1 MKRTLEL
8 SPQPGEMLKPKE
20 LLEIRG
26 TGPLTLQDRRVFNT
40 LVRHA
45 WGPDLAKPGQW
56 FEIPTGELRDDTDR
70 NKRLQDTIER
80 LMQTIVV
87 VVENGEDGEPLWEHR
102 TPLLSSNSLVVGPN
116 RGVFRYR
123 FTEELVNQLKDSTIF
138 AKLDL
143 EVMRSFRSKY
153 AFSLYEAIARRIRM
167 RTFVEELSVDDLRD
181 LLGVEV
187 GKLTNYRNLNLRAIQ
202 PAVEEVNA
210 LSPFEVSIIPKKKGK
225 KVVSFMMGWNAKSE
239 DALREAYAEMQRHS
253 TGRKAR
259 TEATVEDTVTDER
272 YETPEGED

>member
-1 MKRTLEL
+1 MKRTLDL
-8 SPQPGEMLKPKE
+8 TPQPGEMLKPKE
-20 LLEIRG
+20 LMEIRG
-26 TGPLTLQDRRVFNT
+26 TGPLTLQDRRVFNS

-45 WGPDLAKPGQW
+45 WGADLGKPGKW

-87 VVENGEDGEPLWEHR
+87 VVEEDEQGNPIKEYR
-102 TPLLSSNSLVVGPN
+102 TALLSSNSLDIAVN

-123 FTEELVNQLKDSTIF
+123 FTEELVNLLKDSTIF

-153 AFSLYEAIARRIRM
+153 AFSLYEAIARRVRM
-167 RTFVEELSVDDLRD
+167 KAFMEELSVDDLRD
-181 LLGVEV
+181 LLGVEA

-210 LSPFEVSIIPKKKGK
+210 ISPFAVTIVPKKKGK
-225 KVVSFMMGWNAKSE
+225 KVVSFLMGWNAKSE

-253 TGRKAR
+253 TGRGAR
-259 TEATVEDTVTDER
+259 MADSVDILNE
-272 YETPEGED
+272 